1 MSLLNYRHARRLSF
15 SIMWIKLGIMT
26 VASFLA
32 MYFLMYSM
40 VNSGEDLYLSVN
52 QVWMAGSMATAMVG
66 IELIVMAEMYKNA
79 LVRNVLI
86 GVSILATIM
95 LVLFTRYQTGIGD
108 NDFLRSMIPHH
119 SGAILMCANPD
130 LTDAE
135 IRSLC
140 SEITEAQRREIDQMK
155 SIKARLSQ

>member
-1 MSLLNYRHARRLSF
+1 MGYREVQCVM
-15 SIMWIKLGIMT
+15 MWIKLGIMT

-52 QVWMAGSMATAMVG
+52 QVWMAGSMATAMVA

-79 LVRNVLI
+79 LVRNILI
-86 GVSILATIM
+86 GVSILATVM
-95 LVLFTRYQTGIGD
+95 FVLFTRYQTGIGD
-108 NDFLRSMIPHH
+108 SDFLRSMIPHH

-140 SEITEAQRREIDQMK
+140 SEIIEAQQREIDQMNA
-155 SIKARLSQ
+155 IKARLDQ

>member
-1 MSLLNYRHARRLSF
+1 MM
-15 SIMWIKLGIMT
+15 MWIKLGIMT

-40 VNSGEDLYLSVN
+40 VNSSEDLYLSVN
-52 QVWMAGSMATAMVG
+52 QVWMAGSMATAMVA
-66 IELIVMAEMYKNA
+66 IELIVMADMYKNA

-86 GVSILATIM
+86 GASILATVM
-95 LVLFTRYQTGIGD
+95 FVLFTRYQTGIGD

-140 SEITEAQRREIDQMK
+140 NDITEAQQREIDQMNA
-155 SIKARLSQ
+155 IKARLSQ

>member
-1 MSLLNYRHARRLSF
+1 M
-15 SIMWIKLGIMT
+15 MWIKLGIMT

-52 QVWMAGSMATAMVG
+52 QVWMAGSMATAMVA

-79 LVRNVLI
+79 LVRNILI
-86 GVSILATIM
+86 GVSILATVM

-140 SEITEAQRREIDQMK
+140 SEISEAQQREIDQMNA
-155 SIKARLSQ
+155 IKARLSR

>member
-1 MSLLNYRHARRLSF
+1 M
-15 SIMWIKLGIMT
+15 MWIKLGIMT

-40 VNSGEDLYLSVN
+40 VNSSEDLYLSVN
-52 QVWMAGSMATAMVG
+52 QVWMAGSMATAMVA
-66 IELIVMAEMYKNA
+66 IELIVMADMYKNA

-86 GVSILATIM
+86 GASILATVM
-95 LVLFTRYQTGIGD
+95 FVLFTRYQTGIGD

-140 SEITEAQRREIDQMK
+140 NDITEAQQREIDQMNA
-155 SIKARLSQ
+155 IKARLSQ